1 VPGSRCRGQAIVEVL
16 ALAPL
21 VVAAVLAFAV
31 AAGRLAAM
39 ARAEAALARA
49 VAVDAAGASTAYG
62 LPRRARLVRTTD
74 ATITVAVPA
83 PLGAITLEGPR
94 AR

>member
-1 VPGSRCRGQAIVEVL
+1 MPGSGRRGQAIVEVL

-21 VVAAVLAFAV
+21 VVVAVLAFAV

-49 VAVDAAGASTAYG
+49 VAVDAAGASIAHV
-62 LPRRARLVRTTD
+62 LPRHARLVRATD
-74 ATITVAVPA
+74 TTITVAVPA

>member
-1 VPGSRCRGQAIVEVL
+1 MPCSTRRAQAIVEVL

-21 VVAAVLAFAV
+21 VVAAAVAFAV
-31 AAGRLAAM
+31 ATGRLAAM

-49 VAVDAAGASTAYG
+49 VAVDAAGGSIAHG
-62 LPRRARLVRTTD
+62 LPKPARLVRTTP
-74 ATITVAVPA
+74 TRITVSVPA
-83 PLGAITLEGPR
+83 PLGAITLQGTR